1 MDVKTGLPDRE
12 TLSKLLTET
21 WDIHSEFQENYL
33 NGVRDEMWAGWYA
46 GYLLGR
52 LGNFTT
58 PTVLTRLLE
67 ETVSFKPWADK
78 AAEHLLDYFRVIR

>member
-1 MDVKTGLPDRE
+1 MTAMNAKPGLPDKE

-33 NGVRDEMWAGWYA
+33 NGKRDEMWAGWYA

-52 LGNFTT
+52 LGNFAT

-67 ETVSFKPWADK
+67 ETVSFKPWADR
-78 AAEHLLDYFRVIR
+78 AAEHLIKSLD

>member
-1 MDVKTGLPDRE
+1 MIFMSDQPSLPDKE

-21 WDIHSEFQENYL
+21 WDVHSEFQENYL

-58 PTVLTRLLE
+58 PTALTRLLE
-67 ETVSFKPWADK
+67 ETEKLDPWADR
-78 AAEHLLDYFRVIR
+78 AAEHLLSAFG

>member
-1 MDVKTGLPDRE
+1 MTFMSIKPTLPDKG

-21 WDIHSEFQENYL
+21 WDVHSEFQENYL
-33 NGVRDEMWAGWYA
+33 NGERDEMWAGWYA

-58 PTVLTRLLE
+58 PTVLTRLLM
-67 ETVSFKPWADK
+67 ETETHKPWADQ
-78 AAEHLLDYFRVIR
+78 AAEHLIKSLG